1 MKREVRLSS
10 QHESLGAGEVD
21 RKQLRREKK
30 RNVSVLG
37 KTMESEPDLTEGTGK
52 RLDIR

>member
-1 MKREVRLSS
+1 MEREVRLSS

-21 RKQLRREKK
+21 RKQLRRKK
-30 RNVSVLG
+30 KSVSVLG
-37 KTMESEPDLTEGTGK
+37 KPMESEPDLTEGTGK